1 MLERILSLLKRERQP
16 AAAATPAA
24 AGPFYTGWAMEAYP
38 EMSTSEMR
46 AIVRRQKEQGCNVV
60 WIGHNNP
67 GVVDQ
72 HKVEPGLSYAVY
84 RAYTDSAHPHHNQAQ
99 AMVQAQHRLL
109 TACRAEGMPV
119 VFPVGYQIQ
128 MGETWEQ
135 AHRGDLTT
143 DYDNQPLNIGGHSAS
158 LFSAAYQTDI
168 RTYYQWAYQQFVVPY
183 RDIIMMVNLSDEP
196 QGADYSV
203 HADEVFRQRQGY
215 GMREVGADWER
226 LQVLG
231 AFQARYTV
239 EYATWSANLW
249 QVIAPGVRTTMSFCG
264 HQARYAHFLPEIE
277 PLFSDTPANFTVTFD
292 AYPRD
297 GLYTDSITDSD
308 ITGLFILARA
318 LGRYSARYNRPL
330 WLWSTANSW
339 GLGQASQDKADIAD
353 AAANAL
359 YLAQLVAQAGGHL
372 EGIAFW
378 NYNIKQQGLYND
390 TNPIVYNP
398 DEMFHRV
405 SGAGLWAQAATTS
418 GSEPVRVLIF
428 APAAYTYEIIGST
441 KTWRH
446 VFSNYRFWDL
456 NALAR
461 NDVNS
466 DLTQHL
472 TADKLEEIA
481 TVLLLPYG
489 PRHLS
494 DEELSLLR
502 TFLAGGGTVVAKR
515 SLADLLVSALPNP
528 QTATVTPYLTRT
540 TSSDGG
546 VLYSSD
552 HDVERIFSDTYRG
565 ELDGFWREVLGI
577 NKLHEGYV
585 VASEDHVLLY
595 NIAGRP
601 VTFDVDVPFSYRG
614 SRYHRDGSPA
624 AELRGT
630 SALRTTL
637 EHHEY
642 AWLERAEEPPRQS
655 FRGEYYDNV
664 SLSGSPA
671 FIREEATIDFD
682 WGEGSP
688 GAGLDVDLFS
698 VRWVGRWTFA
708 QAGRYRFH
716 TLTDDGVRLW
726 VDGQLII
733 DDWHDHPATE
743 RTGDILLSAGEHEI
757 RMEYY
762 ENRGFAVAKL
772 WCELEPQVE
781 GFRGEY
787 FDNPH
792 LSGTPALV
800 RDDVAI
806 DFDWGEGRPAA
817 ALFSDRF
824 SVRWTGRQPF
834 EAGTYRFHTLTDDGV
849 RLWVDSQL
857 IIDDWHDHPA
867 RERTADVTLTAGEH
881 DIKME
886 YYENGGFAVA
896 KLWWELEPQVEG
908 FHGEY
913 FNNTDLMGP
922 PAFTREEAAIDF
934 DWGTGS
940 PGASLGADHFSVRW
954 TGKATFAADTY
965 IFFTLTDDGVR
976 LWVDGQL
983 VIDDWSEHAAT
994 HSSADVTLSAGQHE
1008 IKMEY
1013 YEKTGLALAKLW
1025 WVRRDR
1031 VETFRGEYFNNPTL
1045 SGSPALVHDDEVID
1059 FNWGAGSPAPEISS
1073 DQFSVRWTGK
1083 RTFEAG
1089 TYRFHA
1095 LTDDGVRVWVDGWL
1109 IIDQWHDHPP
1119 SHYQA
1124 EMHLSAAQHDIKVE
1138 HYERGG
1144 GAVAKFWWGRVA
1156 PNVP

>member
-1 MLERILSLLKRERQP
+1 VLERMSLLKRERQSTTT
-16 AAAATPAA
+16 AAVAAVAT
-24 AGPFYTGWAMEAYP
+24 GPFYTGWAMEAYP
-38 EMSTSEMR
+38 EMSASEMR

-72 HKVEPGLSYAVY
+72 HKVEPGLSYAIY
-84 RAYTDSAHPHHNQAQ
+84 RAYTDSTHPRHDQSQ

-135 AHRGDLTT
+135 AHLGDLTT
-143 DYDNQPLNIGGHSAS
+143 DYNGQALNIGGHNAS
-158 LFSAAYQTDI
+158 LFSPAYQTDI
-168 RTYYQWAYQQFVVPY
+168 RTYYRWAYQQFVVPY
-183 RDIIMMVNLSDEP
+183 RDIILMVNLSDEP
-196 QGADYSV
+196 QGGDYSV
-203 HADEVFRQRQGY
+203 HADGVFRQRHGY
-215 GMREVGADWER
+215 GMREVGADRER
-226 LQVLG
+226 LQALG
-231 AFQARYTV
+231 AFQTRYIV
-239 EYATWSANLW
+239 EYAIWSANLW

-264 HQARYAHFLPEIE
+264 HLARYAHFLPEIE

-297 GLYTDSITDSD
+297 GFYTDSITDSD

-318 LGRYSARYNRPL
+318 LGRYSARYNHPL

-339 GLGQASQDKADIAD
+339 GLGQASHDKADIAD

-372 EGIAFW
+372 EGITFW
-378 NYNIKQQGLYND
+378 NYNVKQQGLYND
-390 TNPIVYNP
+390 TNPIVYDP
-398 DEMFHRV
+398 DEMFHHV
-405 SGAGLWAQAATTS
+405 SGAGLWARAAMAS

-428 APAAYTYEIIGST
+428 APAAHTYEAIGST
-441 KTWRH
+441 KTWLH
-446 VFSNYRFWDL
+446 VFSNYRLWDL

-461 NDVNS
+461 NDVTS
-466 DLTQHL
+466 DLTPHL
-472 TADKLEEIA
+472 TADKLEGIA
-481 TVLLLPYG
+481 TILLLAYSPH
-489 PRHLS
+489 HLS
-494 DEELSLLR
+494 EDELSLLR

-515 SLADLLVSALPNP
+515 PVADLLVSALPNP
-528 QTATVTPYLTRT
+528 QAATVTPYLTRIT
-540 TSSDGG
+540 FSEGG
-546 VLYSSD
+546 ILYSSD

-565 ELDGFWREVLGI
+565 ELGGFWREVLGI
-577 NKLHEGYV
+577 NKLQEGYV
-585 VASEDHVLLY
+585 VASQDHVLLY
-595 NIAGRP
+595 NISGRP
-601 VTFDVDVPFSYRG
+601 ATFDVDAPFAYWG
-614 SRYHRDGSPA
+614 SRYHRNGSPA

-642 AWLERAEEPPRQS
+642 AWLKRAEEPPHQS
-655 FRGEYYDNV
+655 FRGEYYNNI
-664 SLSGSPA
+664 SLGGSPA
-671 FIREEATIDFD
+671 FIRDEATIDFD
-682 WGEGSP
+682 WGQGSP
-688 GAGLDVDLFS
+688 GAGLGVDLFS
-698 VRWVGRWTFA
+698 VRWVGRWTFV

-726 VDGQLII
+726 VDGQLLI

-772 WCELEPQVE
+772 WWELMPQVE

-792 LSGTPALV
+792 LSGTPAFV
-800 RDDVAI
+800 RDDAAI
-806 DFDWGEGRPAA
+806 DFDWGKGAPAA
-817 ALFSDRF
+817 RIFSDRF

-834 EAGTYRFHTLTDDGV
+834 ETRTYRFHTLTDDGV
-849 RLWVDSQL
+849 RLWVDGQL
-857 IIDDWHDHPA
+857 VIDDWHDHPA
-867 RERTADVTLTAGEH
+867 LERTADAPLTAGEH

-913 FNNTDLMGP
+913 FNNTDLVGT
-922 PAFTREEAAIDF
+922 PAFTREEAIIDF
-934 DWGTGS
+934 DWGLGS
-940 PGASLGADHFSVRW
+940 PGVSLGADHFSVRW
-954 TGKATFAADTY
+954 TGRATFAADTY
-965 IFFTLTDDGVR
+965 RFFTLTDDGVR
-976 LWVDGQL
+976 LWVDGL
-983 VIDDWSEHAAT
+983 LLMDDWHDHPAT
-994 HSSADVTLSAGQHE
+994 HRSADITLSAGQHD

-1045 SGSPALVHDDEVID
+1045 SGPPTLVRDDEVID

-1083 RTFEAG
+1083 RNFEAG

-1095 LTDDGVRVWVDGWL
+1095 LTDDGVRVWVDGRL

-1124 EMHLSAAQHDIKVE
+1124 EMHLVAGQHDIQVE
-1138 HYERGG
+1138 YYERGG
-1144 GAVAKFWWGRVA
+1144 GAVAKFWWGRAV
-1156 PNVP
+1156 

>member
-1 MLERILSLLKRERQP
+1 VLEHILSLLRRKRQP
-16 AAAATPAA
+16 AVTATT

-38 EMSTSEMR
+38 EMSASEMR
-46 AIVRRQKEQGCNVV
+46 AIVRRQKGQGCNVV
-60 WIGHNNP
+60 WIGHNIP

-84 RAYTDSAHPHHNQAQ
+84 RAYTDSSHPRHAQAQ
-99 AMVQAQHRLL
+99 AMMQAQHRLL

-135 AHRGDLTT
+135 AHAGDLVT
-143 DYDNQPLNIGGHSAS
+143 DYDGQPLDIGGHNAS
-158 LFSAAYQTDI
+158 LFSSAYQANI
-168 RTYYQWAYQQFVVPY
+168 RTYYRWAYQHFVAPY
-183 RDIIMMVNLSDEP
+183 QDIIVMVNLSDEP
-196 QGADYSV
+196 QGGDYSV
-203 HADEVFRQRQGY
+203 HADGVFRQRYGY
-215 GMREVGADWER
+215 GMRKVGADQER
-226 LQVLG
+226 LQALG
-231 AFQARYTV
+231 AFQARYMV
-239 EYATWSANLW
+239 EYASWSANLW
-249 QVIAPGVRTTMSFCG
+249 QAIAPEVRTTISFCG
-264 HQARYAHFLPEIE
+264 HQARYAHFMPEIE

-297 GLYTDSITDSD
+297 GFYTDPITDSD
-308 ITGLFILARA
+308 ITSLFILARA

-339 GLGQASQDKADIAD
+339 GLGQASRDKADVAD

-378 NYNIKQQGLYND
+378 NYNVKQQGLYND

-398 DEMFHRV
+398 DEMFDRV
-405 SGAGLWAQAATTS
+405 SGAGLWARAAMAS

-428 APAAYTYEIIGST
+428 APAAHTYGIIGST

-446 VFSNYRFWDL
+446 VFSNYRLWDL

-466 DLTQHL
+466 DLTLHL
-472 TADKLEEIA
+472 TADRLEGIA
-481 TVLLLPYG
+481 TVLLLAYS

-494 DEELSLLR
+494 DDELSLLR
-502 TFLAGGGTVVAKR
+502 AFLMGGGTVVAKR
-515 SLADLLVSALPNP
+515 SVAGLLASALPYA
-528 QTATVTPYLTRT
+528 QIVTVTPYLIRITYSGR
-540 TSSDGG
+540 G

-565 ELDGFWREVLGI
+565 ELGGFWCEVLGI
-577 NKLHEGYV
+577 NRLHEGYV
-585 VASEDHVLLY
+585 VASQDHVLLY
-595 NIAGRP
+595 NVAGRP
-601 VTFDVDVPFSYRG
+601 VAFDVEVPFAYRG
-614 SRYHRDGSPA
+614 SRVHRNGSPA
-624 AELRGT
+624 AELRGS

-642 AWLERAEEPPRQS
+642 AWLERAEEPPHES

-671 FIREEATIDFD
+671 FVRDEATIDFD
-682 WGEGSP
+682 WGQGSP
-688 GAGLDVDLFS
+688 GDGLGVDLFS

-708 QAGRYRFH
+708 QAGRYRFY

-733 DDWHDHPATE
+733 NDWHDHPATE
-743 RTGDILLSAGEHEI
+743 CRGDVLLSAGEHEI

-762 ENRGFAVAKL
+762 ENRGFAVARL
-772 WCELEPQVE
+772 WWELGPQVE

-787 FDNPH
+787 FDNAH
-792 LSGTPALV
+792 LSGAPVFV
-800 RDDVAI
+800 RDDAAI
-806 DFDWGEGRPAA
+806 DFDWGRGSPGAGLAA
-817 ALFSDRF
+817 DRF

-849 RLWVDSQL
+849 RLWVDGQL

-867 RERTADVTLTAGEH
+867 LERTAGVMLAAGEH
-881 DIKME
+881 DIKVE

-896 KLWWELEPQVEG
+896 KLWWELGPQVEG
-908 FHGEY
+908 FYGEY

-922 PAFTREEAAIDF
+922 PAFTRQEAIIDF
-934 DWGTGS
+934 DWGAGS
-940 PGASLGADHFSVRW
+940 PGVSLAADRFSVRW
-954 TGKATFAADTY
+954 TGKATFAAATY
-965 IFFTLTDDGVR
+965 RFYTLTDDGVR

-983 VIDDWSEHAAT
+983 IVDDWHDRPAT
-994 HSSADVTLSAGQHE
+994 HRSADVALSAGPHE

-1025 WVRRDR
+1025 WVRQDR
-1031 VETFRGEYFNNPTL
+1031 VETFRGQYFNNPTL
-1045 SGSPALVHDDEVID
+1045 SGTAALVRHDEVID
-1059 FNWGAGSPAPEISS
+1059 FDWGTGSPAPEISS

-1083 RTFEAG
+1083 RSFEAG

-1095 LTDDGVRVWVDGWL
+1095 LTDDGVRVWVDGQL
-1109 IIDQWHDHPP
+1109 TIDQWHDHPP

-1124 EMHLSAAQHDIKVE
+1124 KVSLSAGQHDIKVE
-1138 HYERGG
+1138 YYERGG
-1144 GAVAKFWWGRVA
+1144 GAVARFWWGRAV
-1156 PNVP
+1156 